1 MNHRVKLF
9 IRVLAATIILFIVI
23 SLTSFFA
30 LTDGHGVARVY
41 DGITRVGWP
50 LLMYEE
56 GGYVHRQNF
65 YLKAAMVDLAVAAL
79 ISIIAVWVWNE
90 TIGSDSNKASQAN
103 QAMRD

>member
-9 IRVLAATIILFIVI
+9 VRVLAATIILFIVI

-30 LTDGHGVARVY
+30 LADGHGVVRWI

-50 LLMYEE
+50 MLMYEE

-65 YLKAAMVDLAVAAL
+65 YLKAAIVDLGVAAL
-79 ISIIAVWVWNE
+79 IAIIAVWVWNE
-90 TIGSDSNKASQAN
+90 TIGSDSNKALQAN
-103 QAMRD
+103 QTMRD